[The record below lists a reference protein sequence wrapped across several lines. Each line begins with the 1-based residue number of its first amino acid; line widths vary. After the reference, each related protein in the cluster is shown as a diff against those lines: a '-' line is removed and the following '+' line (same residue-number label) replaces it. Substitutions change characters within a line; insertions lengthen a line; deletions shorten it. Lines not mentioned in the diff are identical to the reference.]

1 MTAETLKTI
10 SHEALDS
17 IKATNV
23 RLRFY
28 DGSTAKP
35 KGEITIEVEVQHGLP
50 VNIKHGSKRGKLE
63 IVLINGPSDRY
74 PLLSAD
80 TCEKLKLATATV
92 SVHHLLPSDANN
104 TEQQSRETVI
114 NHYKDVFDGLGKLPG
129 EYHICLKPGIKPVQH
144 APRKVPIHLRPQL
157 KEQLERLEERKVIAR
172 VTEPTEWISSLV
184 LVQKPNKL
192 RICLKT

>member
-1 MTAETLKTI
+1 M
-10 SHEALDS
+10 
-17 IKATNV
+17 
-23 RLRFY
+23 
-28 DGSTAKP
+28 
-35 KGEITIEVEVQHGLP
+35 EVQHGHP
-50 VNIKHGSKRGKLE
+50 VKLE
-63 IVLINGPSDRY
+63 FVIINGPSNRY

-80 TCEKLKLATATV
+80 TCELATATV

-129 EYHICLKPGIKPVQH
+129 EYHMCLKPGIKPVQH

-192 RICLKT
+192 RICLDPKDLNRALERARYPMPAVEDAIPQMPGCFPS